1 MPTISVVIPVYN
13 GARYLAEALESV
25 FAQTYSDYEVV
36 CVDDGS
42 TDASVRIIKGF
53 GNRIALVQQRNA
65 GGCAARN
72 EGVRRSSGP
81 YAAFLDQD
89 DRWYPRKLEQQ
100 VKALDANP
108 DAVLALCNSDRMDT
122 EGRLLQ
128 VGATV
133 TERPGLLTEP
143 LGRLIGEDQLLSSAI
158 MVRREAF
165 ARAGMF
171 DEHLHGFEDFDLA
184 ARLRQEGRFLF
195 IEEPGM
201 CYRIN
206 EGGQSQSGGLRI
218 IRSRER
224 FLLKMKDL
232 YAADAEKQALI
243 RLMLADCYS
252 DWGWREVGAG
262 NSRAGREKLRQSIG
276 QNPLKIRTYS
286 RFLRSFFRQKLE
298 SET

>member
-1 MPTISVVIPVYN
+1 VSAVGVVIPIYN
-13 GARYLAEALESV
+13 GERFLAEALESV
-25 FAQTYSDYEVV
+25 FNQTYADYDVI

-42 TDASVRIIKGF
+42 TDGSVSIIEGF
-53 GNRIALVQQRNA
+53 GDRVRLVQQCNA

-81 YAAFLDQD
+81 YVAFLDQD

-165 ARAGMF
+165 VRAGMF
-171 DEHLHGFEDFDLA
+171 DEQLHGFEDFDLA

-195 IEEPGM
+195 IAEPGM

-206 EGGQSQSGGLRI
+206 QGGQSQSGGLRI

-224 FLLKMKDL
+224 FLLKMQEL
-232 YAADAEKQALI
+232 YRNDPVKQELI

-252 DWGWREVGAG
+252 DWGWSEVRGG
-262 NSRAGREKLRQSIG
+262 NLRAGREKLRQSLG
-276 QNPLKIRTYS
+276 QNPLRFRTYS
-286 RFLRSFFRQKLE
+286 RFLRSLF
-298 SET
+298 

>member
-1 MPTISVVIPVYN
+1 MPTVSVVIPVYN
-13 GARYLAEALESV
+13 GADYLAETLESV
-25 FAQTYSDYEVV
+25 FTQTYSDYEVV

-42 TDASVRIIKGF
+42 TDASVSIIRGF
-53 GNRIALVQQRNA
+53 EERVALIQQCNA

-81 YAAFLDQD
+81 YIAFLDQD

-165 ARAGMF
+165 VRAGMF
-171 DEHLHGFEDFDLA
+171 DEQLHGFEDFDLA

-195 IEEPGM
+195 IAEPGM

-206 EGGQSQSGGLRI
+206 QGGQSQSGGLRI

-224 FLLKMKDL
+224 FLLKMQEL
-232 YAADAEKQALI
+232 YRNDPAKQELI

-252 DWGWREVGAG
+252 DWGVTEL
-262 NSRAGREKLRQSIG
+262 RAGHGREARDKLRRSLRYH
-276 QNPLKIRTYS
+276 PAKFRTYS
-286 RFLRSFFRQKLE
+286 RLLRALWV
-298 SET
+298 

>member
-1 MPTISVVIPVYN
+1 MPTVSVVIPVYN
-13 GARYLAEALESV
+13 GARYLREALESV
-25 FAQTYSDYEVV
+25 FAQTYTDYEVV

-42 TDASVRIIKGF
+42 TDASIDILKGF
-53 GNRIALVQQRNA
+53 GSRIAFVQQRNA

-81 YAAFLDQD
+81 YVAFLDQD

-100 VKALDANP
+100 VKALDADP

-122 EGRLLQ
+122 EGRVLQ

-165 ARAGMF
+165 VRAGMF
-171 DEHLHGFEDFDLA
+171 DEELHGFEDFDLA
-184 ARLRQEGRFLF
+184 ARLRQEGRFVF

-206 EGGQSQSGGLRI
+206 QGGQSQSGGLRI

-224 FLLKMKDL
+224 FLLKMQEL
-232 YAADAEKQALI
+232 YRNEPVKQDLI
-243 RLMLADCYS
+243 RQMLADCYS
-252 DWGWREVGAG
+252 DWGMTELKAG
-262 NSRAGREKLRQSIG
+262 HAGEAREKLRRSLRY
-276 QNPLKIRTYS
+276 NPTKFRTYS
-286 RFLRSFFRQKLE
+286 RLVRSLWG
-298 SET
+298 